1 MLCYKNYLK
10 IVRISAWYDIVISAA
25 FATPWS
31 FALLIGTLTQLHN
44 GLGLSGQMPVAG
56 IYETLFANFFGTV
69 VVIWSIVRLCQTS
82 VFLGRL
88 DGVARLLFAAWQV
101 NALMSGASS
110 LIAAFLVVE
119 LVFGVI
125 QWWPVANDPSGS

>member
-10 IVRISAWYDIVISAA
+10 IVRISAWYDIVISVA

-31 FALLIGTLTQLHN
+31 FALLIGSLSQLHD

-69 VVIWSIVRLCQTS
+69 VVIWSIVRLRQTS

-110 LIAAFLVVE
+110 LITAFLVVE

-125 QWWPVANDPSGS
+125 QWWPVAKDPSGG